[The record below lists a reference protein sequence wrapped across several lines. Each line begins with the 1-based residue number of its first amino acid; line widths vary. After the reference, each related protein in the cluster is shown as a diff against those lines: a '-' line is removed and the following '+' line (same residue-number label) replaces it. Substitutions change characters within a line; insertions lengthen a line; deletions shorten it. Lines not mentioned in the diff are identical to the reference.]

1 MSDKTAPTTS
11 KPSITLAKFIGLMI
25 VFAFVAVALFGG
37 LIFMFVVGAQ
47 KMGLSTPVYIG
58 IFVIISAIFAW
69 LLKRVSDAASE
80 LSRAW
85 FPEDTDPSD

>member
-1 MSDKTAPTTS
+1 MSNNTNPVRP
-11 KPSITLAKFIGLMI
+11 KPRISLGKFIGLMI
-25 VFAFVAVALFGG
+25 VFAFVAVALFGA